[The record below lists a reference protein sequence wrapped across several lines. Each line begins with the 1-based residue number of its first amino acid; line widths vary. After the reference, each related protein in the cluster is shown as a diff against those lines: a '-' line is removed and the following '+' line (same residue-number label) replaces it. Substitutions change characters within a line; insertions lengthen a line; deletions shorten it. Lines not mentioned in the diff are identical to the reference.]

1 MSASPRLAGLD
12 LLRGLAVAG
21 MIVVNSPGSWD
32 DVWWP
37 LDHAPW
43 NGCTF
48 ADLVFPAFLFAMGVA
63 LGLSFPRSFD
73 AADRRSMWLRVV
85 RRTLAL
91 IALGWAITFIA
102 HLSIDTIRILGVL
115 PRIGLTYGLAAS
127 VAMLTVRRSEDGQAH
142 LNITVLAVTCLM
154 ALLGYWVLMTL
165 VPVPGYGAGDLSKP
179 GNLAA
184 WIDRAVLTPAHMWR
198 GGKGI
203 YDPEGLLSTI
213 PALTN
218 VLFGMIA
225 AAMWKRA
232 PEKATK
238 HIAIAGILAIAIG
251 LAWGIVFPLNKSLW
265 TSSFALLTSG
275 VAAATL
281 ALCILVERRPTRI
294 LAPLRVLGMNALMGY
309 LISSVMGIAADQVI
323 VGQNDNGPITLQA
336 WGFDVMSHVIA
347 QPYLA
352 SFLCAL
358 VILAIVLAAV
368 TPLHRRGIHLRL

>member
-1 MSASPRLAGLD
+1 MIKPPRLAGLD

-32 DVWWP
+32 HVWWP

-73 AADRRSMWLRVV
+73 AADRRAMWLRVA
-85 RRTLAL
+85 RRSLAL
-91 IALGWAITFIA
+91 VALGLLITFVA
-102 HLSIDTIRILGVL
+102 HHSISTIRILGVL
-115 PRIGLTYGLAAS
+115 QRIGLTYGLAAS
-127 VAMLTVRRSEDGQAH
+127 VAMLTVRQGEDGRAH
-142 LNITVLAVTCLM
+142 LNIPTLAVTAFA
-154 ALLGYWVLMTL
+154 ALIGYWALMTL
-165 VPVPGYGAGDLSKP
+165 VPVPGFGVGDLSRE

-184 WIDRAVLTPAHMWR
+184 FIDRAVLTPAHMWR

-213 PALTN
+213 PALAN

-225 AAMWKRA
+225 AAVWKRA
-232 PEKATK
+232 PEQATR
-238 HIAIAGILAIAIG
+238 HIAIAGGAAIASG
-251 LAWGIVFPLNKSLW
+251 LLWGIVFPLNKSLW

-275 VAAATL
+275 VAALTL
-281 ALCILVERRPTRI
+281 ALCILVERRPIRL

-309 LISSVMGIAADQVI
+309 LISVALGIAADGVI
-323 VGQNDNGPITLQA
+323 VGQTDDGPVTLQA
-336 WGFDVMSHVIA
+336 WGYGMMSHFIT

>member
-32 DVWWP
+32 YVWWP

-63 LGLSFPRSFD
+63 LGLSFPRTFD
-73 AADRRSMWLRVV
+73 AADRRAMWLRVA

-91 IALGWAITFIA
+91 IALGWAITFVA
-102 HLSIDTIRILGVL
+102 HLRIDTLRLLGVL

-127 VAMLTVRRSEDGQAH
+127 IAMLTVRRSEDGRAH
-142 LNITVLAVTCLM
+142 LNIGVLAATAFT
-154 ALLGYWVLMTL
+154 ALIGYWALMTL
-165 VPVPGYGAGDLSKP
+165 VPVPGYGAGDLSKA

-198 GGKGI
+198 GGKGVF
-203 YDPEGLLSTI
+203 DPEGLLSTI
-213 PALTN
+213 PALAN

-225 AAMWKRA
+225 AAAWKRA
-232 PEKATK
+232 PEQATK
-238 HIAIAGILAIAIG
+238 RIAIAGAAAIAVG
-251 LAWGIVFPLNKSLW
+251 LVWGIVFPLNKSLW

-275 VAAATL
+275 VAALTL
-281 ALCILVERRPTRI
+281 ALCIVVERRPARI

-309 LISSVMGIAADQVI
+309 LISSVLGIAADQVV
-323 VGQNDNGPITLQA
+323 VGQTADGPVTLQA
-336 WGFDVMSHVIA
+336 WGFGVMSHVIA

>member
-1 MSASPRLAGLD
+1 
-12 LLRGLAVAG
+12 

-32 DVWWP
+32 HVWWP

-73 AADRRSMWLRVV
+73 AADRRAMWFRVA

-91 IALGWAITFIA
+91 IALGWAITLVA
-102 HLSIDTIRILGVL
+102 HHSIDTMRLLGVL

-127 VAMLTVRRSEDGQAH
+127 LAILTVRRGEDGRAY
-142 LNITVLAVTCLM
+142 LNIGALAATAFV
-154 ALLGYWVLMTL
+154 ALIGYWALMML
-165 VPVPGYGAGDLSKP
+165 VPVPGYGAGDLSKA

-184 WIDRAVLTPAHMWR
+184 WIDRIVLTPAHMWR

-203 YDPEGLLSTI
+203 FDPEGLLSTI

-225 AAMWKRA
+225 AAAWKRA
-232 PEKATK
+232 PKQATRQ
-238 HIAIAGILAIAIG
+238 IAIAGVAAIAIG
-251 LAWGIVFPLNKSLW
+251 LLWGIAFPLNKSLW
-265 TSSFALLTSG
+265 TSSFAVLTSG
-275 VAAATL
+275 VAALTL
-281 ALCILVERRPTRI
+281 ALCIIAERRPIR
-294 LAPLRVLGMNALMGY
+294 LFAPLRVLGMNALMGY
-309 LISSVMGIAADQVI
+309 LISVALGIAADGVI
-323 VGQNDNGPITLQA
+323 VGQTEDGPVTLQA
-336 WGFDVMSHVIA
+336 WGFGVMSHFIT

>member
-1 MSASPRLAGLD
+1 
-12 LLRGLAVAG
+12 

-32 DVWWP
+32 YVWWP

-63 LGLSFPRSFD
+63 LGLSFPRMFD
-73 AADRRSMWLRVV
+73 ATDRRAMWIRVA

-91 IALGWAITFIA
+91 VTLGWAITFVA
-102 HLSIDTIRILGVL
+102 HLSIDTIRLLGVL

-127 VAMLTVRRSEDGQAH
+127 LAMLTVRRDEDGRAH
-142 LNITVLAVTCLM
+142 LNVGVLAAAAFAALIVYWALM
-154 ALLGYWVLMTL
+154 ML
-165 VPVPGYGAGDLSKP
+165 VPVPGHGAGDLSKA
-179 GNLAA
+179 GNLGG
-184 WIDRAVLTPAHMWR
+184 WIDRIVLTPAHMWK
-198 GGKGI
+198 GGKGVF
-203 YDPEGLLSTI
+203 DPEGLLSTI

-225 AAMWKRA
+225 ATTWKRA
-232 PEKATK
+232 PEQATRQ
-238 HIAIAGILAIAIG
+238 IAIAGVAAIALG
-251 LAWGIVFPLNKSLW
+251 LLWGIVFPLNKSLW

-275 VAAATL
+275 VAALTL
-281 ALCILVERRPTRI
+281 ALCIVVERRPVRM

-309 LISSVMGIAADQVI
+309 LISSVLGIAADQVI
-323 VGQNDNGPITLQA
+323 VGQNNDGPVTLQA
-336 WGFDVMSHVIA
+336 WGFGVMSHVVA